1 MQATERISI
10 RTTPHAKAVIEQAS
24 ELTPCFAP
32 FFSLFTPY
40 FYP

>member
-10 RTTPHAKAVIEQAS
+10 RTMPHAKAVIEQAS
-24 ELTPCFAP
+24 ELTP